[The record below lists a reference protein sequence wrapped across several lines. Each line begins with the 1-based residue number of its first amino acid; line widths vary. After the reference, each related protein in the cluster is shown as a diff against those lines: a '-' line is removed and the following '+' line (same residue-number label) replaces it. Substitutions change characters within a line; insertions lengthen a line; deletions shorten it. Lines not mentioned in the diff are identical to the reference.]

1 MILEIAQIDV
11 KPGEEAAFGARVK
24 DAVPILRRADGCLGL
39 ERQRSIEKSS
49 RYRVMIRWRTLQN
62 HTVDFRGSPLFQEW
76 RALVG
81 RHFASPPEVEHC
93 ATAMAAVSF

>member
-11 KPGEEAAFGARVK
+11 KPGEEAAFEARVK
-24 DAVPILRRADGCLGL
+24 DAVGVFRRAEGCLGL
-39 ERQRSIEKSS
+39 ELRRSIEKPG
-49 RYRVMIRWRTLQN
+49 RFRVMIRWRTLEN

-81 RHFASPPEVEHC
+81 PHFASPPEVEHC
-93 ATAMAAVSF
+93 TAAMAAVTF